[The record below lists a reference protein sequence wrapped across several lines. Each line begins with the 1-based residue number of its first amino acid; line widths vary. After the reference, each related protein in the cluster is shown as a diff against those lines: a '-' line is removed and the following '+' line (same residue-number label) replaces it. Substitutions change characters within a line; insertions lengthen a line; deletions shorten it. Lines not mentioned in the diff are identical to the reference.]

1 MADVAHLDPAAADDA
16 VEAEP
21 DERSRRALICLPPC
35 LFIVALVAFSWLREL
50 GRSSAAGQLIIRTQP
65 RQPRRCCISPANV
78 LWCLAVVHAC
88 WLAPVFMLLVAEW
101 WRGNPEG
108 RRFVDTLLQSDERWL
123 LRVPIRQVVHHIY

>member
-1 MADVAHLDPAAADDA
+1 MADVAQPAPADA

-35 LFIVALVAFSWLREL
+35 LFLLALVAISWLREEL
-50 GRSSAAGQLIIRTQP
+50 RRWASHHDPTSATMVLYL
-65 RQPRRCCISPANV
+65 ANV

-88 WLAPVFMLLVAEW
+88 WLAPVFVLLVAEW

>member
-1 MADVAHLDPAAADDA
+1 MAEVAQLDPAAADDA

-35 LFIVALVAFSWLREL
+35 LFLLALVAISWLREEL
-50 GRSSAAGQLIIRTQP
+50 RRWASHQDPTSAAAVLYL
-65 RQPRRCCISPANV
+65 ANV
-78 LWCLAVVHAC
+78 LWCLALVHAC
-88 WLAPVFMLLVAEW
+88 WLAPVFVLLVAEW

>member
-1 MADVAHLDPAAADDA
+1 MADVAQPAPADA

-21 DERSRRALICLPPC
+21 DEGSRRALICLPPC
-35 LFIVALVAFSWLREL
+35 LFLLALVAFSWLREEL
-50 GRSSAAGQLIIRTQP
+50 HRWASHQDPTSATAAVLYL
-65 RQPRRCCISPANV
+65 ANV

-88 WLAPVFMLLVAEW
+88 WLAPVFVLLVAEW